1 MCYVLIDQDNWT
13 ADIGYMC
20 EDVEG
25 EQLKTELAETLGS
38 KINDI
43 IADIRQHPNL
53 IKAVNKS
60 VMKELQIN
68 INLEPSKKTESASL
82 DW

>member
-13 ADIGYMC
+13 ADIGYIC

-25 EQLKTELAETLGS
+25 EKLKTELEETLGT
-38 KINDI
+38 KINEI
-43 IADIRQHPNL
+43 IAEIRQHPNL

-68 INLEPSKKTESASL
+68 INLEPSKQTESASL